1 MRLRSPHDPNPH
13 DLSPRDPRPRA
24 GWQLRR
30 PRRPRGL
37 AAACAAA
44 LTTAAMAACGSATGA
59 ADASPPG
66 ACTTSD
72 LIVTID
78 IKAAGTAAGST
89 YYPIDFTNASA
100 ARCSMDGYPDTWF
113 GTSTGKRIGDPA
125 TRNRSV
131 RARPVPLAPGASAH
145 AWLQVTDAAN
155 YPAKACHPVTANM
168 LLVRA
173 PGATQAS
180 QVWRAFPTCAAAM
193 HGHGILSVQPVL
205 PGRGRRGSA

>member
-1 MRLRSPHDPNPH
+1 MRLRIPHY
-13 DLSPRDPRPRA
+13 PRPRPCPA
-24 GWQLRR
+24 RDRRLRAV
-30 PRRPRGL
+30 P
-37 AAACAAA
+37 AACSAVLVA
-44 LTTAAMAACGSATGA
+44 TAAAACGSAGGPAGTSAGA
-59 ADASPPG
+59 GCPASGLTVTVDAS
-66 ACTTSD
+66 
-72 LIVTID
+72 
-78 IKAAGTAAGST
+78 AAGAAAGST
-89 YYPIDFTNASA
+89 YYPIDFTNASGA
-100 ARCSMDGYPDTWF
+100 SCRLDGYPDAWF
-113 GTSTGKRIGDPA
+113 ATSAGQRIGGPA
-125 TRNRSV
+125 AWDHSV
-131 RARPVPLAPGASAH
+131 HARPVPLAPGATAH